1 MTSSAGLVFLLEAA
15 NAQPEQSQSQSQPQP
30 AGGSHSCPASLK
42 PLINQKP
49 PLKKGPPCIGN
60 ICKSDATH
68 VTHCRAGPGLPR
80 RLQLLPLSSALHL
93 PLLSATASY
102 SARARER
109 LVSITKLLIR
119 GLTWLRVDCVACL
132 LANENINGNS
142 NSNLLLLCLCAS
154 VCAYMICRHCNS
166 ASPSI
171 ELSIS
176 ARTLV
181 FPSTAAGNARKSRT
195 KRARPAPNPL

>member
-1 MTSSAGLVFLLEAA
+1 MTSSAGLVFLLEAS
-15 NAQPEQSQSQSQPQP
+15 NAQPEQSQSQPQP

-80 RLQLLPLSSALHL
+80 RLQLLPSL
-93 PLLSATASY
+93 PLPFATTSY
-102 SARARER
+102 SARARES

-132 LANENINGNS
+132 LANENINS
-142 NSNLLLLCLCAS
+142 NSNLLLLCLCVC
-154 VCAYMICRHCNS
+154 VCAYD
-166 ASPSI
+166 
-171 ELSIS
+171 LQ
-176 ARTLV
+176 TL
-181 FPSTAAGNARKSRT
+181 
-195 KRARPAPNPL
+195 